1 MLNLTESHNDI
12 NIAEPLIKLT
22 PINRS
27 SVMKQGDKVFKNII
41 KSMKFPYMSKNQ
53 VKKKKVFCDK
63 SENTRYLIVNPKKS
77 RLKTQ

>member
-41 KSMKFPYMSKNQ
+41 KSMKFLYMSKNQ
-53 VKKKKVFCDK
+53 VLKKKTVFCDK
-63 SENTRYLIVNPKKS
+63 SENTRYLIVNPKK
-77 RLKTQ
+77 K

>member
-1 MLNLTESHNDI
+1 
-12 NIAEPLIKLT
+12 
-22 PINRS
+22 
-27 SVMKQGDKVFKNII
+27 MKQGDKVFKNII

-53 VKKKKVFCDK
+53 VKKKNVFCDK